1 MINLDDKITKKSEL
15 GTGSLTTIIE
25 NSGIENYFDFS
36 NNSSQQ
42 CSPQKELPNSLS
54 GRLTNVQENQ
64 NKDLFLSH
72 FTKIAIKPWLDY
84 GKQIAVPSMSRFEF
98 SIIMKKSISII
109 IKEFKEYIS
118 KFSSDMKMHFLM
130 SSGQQCSKMTY
141 DSEQT
146 GDSETNEQ
154 CYDMILLRHEA
165 LWETKFLH
173 HSENSFVQHFILKCD
188 VNKFEFPPCFQNQN
202 CSSINDSN
210 LTLNNSNDIKMIEA
224 ETTECLSPR
233 QKFLLLFIEDQKMTL
248 YLYNWDNNTNS
259 NIVKWFSQMILW
271 QNARS
276 LLLQSL
282 ILQKAGIFHNT
293 PFKRYSLENLI
304 TISNIPFKNRKL
316 DINLQIFLNV
326 DLLLKYQNPMQ
337 FYNEN
342 DQLSS
347 AAAGNRIQDFVFE
360 TKNYDYIFSDF
371 DYSKKNRDLFDCFH
385 GQFNSSYNIYIKGLF
400 NLIIN
405 LINFDNLI

>member
-1 MINLDDKITKKSEL
+1 MINLDDKITKKSEI

-25 NSGIENYFDFS
+25 NAGMENYFDFFS
-36 NNSSQQ
+36 NSSQH

-54 GRLTNVQENQ
+54 GRLMNVQEIP
-64 NKDLFLSH
+64 NKEIFLAH

-84 GKQIAVPSMSRFEF
+84 GKQISVPSISRFEF

-130 SSGQQCSKMTY
+130 STGQQCLKMNY
-141 DSEQT
+141 DSEQA
-146 GDSETNEQ
+146 GDEH

-165 LWETKFLH
+165 LWETKYLH
-173 HSENSFVQHFILKCD
+173 HSENSFVQHFIFKCD
-188 VNKFEFPPCFQNQN
+188 VNKFEFPPCFQNHN

-210 LTLNNSNDIKMIEA
+210 LTLNNSNDIKMVEA

-293 PFKRYSLENLI
+293 PFKRYTLENLI
-304 TISNIPFKNRKL
+304 SISNIPFKNRKL
-316 DINLQIFLNV
+316 DNLQIFLNI
-326 DLLLKYQNPMQ
+326 DFLLKYQNPMKV
-337 FYNEN
+337 YNEN
-342 DQLSS
+342 EQLST
-347 AAAGNRIQDFVFE
+347 GNRIQDFLFE

-371 DYSKKNRDLFDCFH
+371 DYSKKNRDLFDCFS
-385 GQFNSSYNIYIKGLF
+385 GQFNSSYNIYIKGRF
-400 NLIIN
+400 NL
-405 LINFDNLI
+405 